1 MKLILQTISSLS
13 AFLLGAFFVA
23 DWFFDSTLFGFENGG
38 LVFGAIWIVTSI
50 VYVVFF
56 DNEESDNEESEDYS
70 PHPDTYEQEKNDKS
84 QSQLDS
90 NDKKWDGNGT
100 GIFVSIN
107 GHIATNYHVIEDVK
121 YIGVEFRYKGQM
133 VTFDAKVQKIDKHND
148 LAIIKINDPNFLG
161 LLEIPYNLQTKTI
174 NLGAKV
180 YALGYPHALNLM
192 GKDMK
197 FTDGKISA
205 KTGAGGDVRVY
216 QTTAPLQAGNS
227 GGPLFDF
234 KGNLVGINSAKL
246 VFDGIEGVSYA
257 IKSSYLSNLIEVL
270 GDKINTPSNKNLSE
284 LSLEDQINILNDFV
298 VLIKVKN

>member
-121 YIGVEFRYKGQM
+121 YIGVEFRY
-133 VTFDAKVQKIDKHND
+133 
-148 LAIIKINDPNFLG
+148 
-161 LLEIPYNLQTKTI
+161 
-174 NLGAKV
+174 
-180 YALGYPHALNLM
+180 
-192 GKDMK
+192 
-197 FTDGKISA
+197 
-205 KTGAGGDVRVY
+205 
-216 QTTAPLQAGNS
+216 
-227 GGPLFDF
+227 
-234 KGNLVGINSAKL
+234 
-246 VFDGIEGVSYA
+246 
-257 IKSSYLSNLIEVL
+257 
-270 GDKINTPSNKNLSE
+270 
-284 LSLEDQINILNDFV
+284 
-298 VLIKVKN
+298 